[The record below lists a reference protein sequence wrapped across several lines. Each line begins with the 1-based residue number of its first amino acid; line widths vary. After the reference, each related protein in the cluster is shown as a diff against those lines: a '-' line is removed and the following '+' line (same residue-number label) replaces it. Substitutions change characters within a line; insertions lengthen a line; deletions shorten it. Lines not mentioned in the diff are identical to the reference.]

1 MSEPEISLTC
11 NSNPISRL
19 LKIHGRRK
27 SCYFLP
33 RFTPSKKKILLKKKD
48 NVKSIK
54 LNTVWGC
61 VFVTRSQKLYFRL

>member
-54 LNTVWGC
+54 LNTVLGMC
-61 VFVTRSQKLYFRL
+61 IRYKITKVVF